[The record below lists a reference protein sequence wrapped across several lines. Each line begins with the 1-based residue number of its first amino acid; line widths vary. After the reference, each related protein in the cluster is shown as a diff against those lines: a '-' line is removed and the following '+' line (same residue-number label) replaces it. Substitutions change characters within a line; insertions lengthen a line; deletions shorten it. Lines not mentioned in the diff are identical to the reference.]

1 MFEPFLGWQRS
12 ACQRNLFD
20 FSVLFTF
27 PRHFD
32 NHPMQ
37 NNTITFST
45 SDDPPQ
51 LLTISRS
58 SLVAGST
65 VFRDMLS
72 LPSQDSSSPIPLTE
86 TAKELKP
93 LLLALEGDED
103 AFKKVMQN
111 AWSSRRDWQ
120 TFAVLADKYDIASAR
135 RRIETQ
141 IW

>member
-1 MFEPFLGWQRS
+1 
-12 ACQRNLFD
+12 
-20 FSVLFTF
+20 
-27 PRHFD
+27 
-32 NHPMQ
+32 MQ